1 MKDRGYFP
9 KLITIII
16 VYSLISLL
24 FTSCRDY
31 IKDKPFVVIS
41 KQLSANNSMA
51 PKDYKYEYELQGQ
64 FLRNGNKPEVTFYS
78 NREFD
83 IGTNLSLLETGT
95 VSTKEE
101 VPAIVEEPTK
111 NEPKQTKR
119 YRKGNWE

>member
-1 MKDRGYFP
+1 MKGRGYFP

-24 FTSCRDY
+24 FTSCNEY

-41 KQLSANNSMA
+41 KQLCTNSRSAPRN
-51 PKDYKYEYELQGQ
+51 YKYEYELQGQ
-64 FLRNGNKPEVTFYS
+64 FLRNGNKPKVTFYS
-78 NREFD
+78 NREFN

-95 VSTKEE
+95 ISTKEE
-101 VPAIVEEPTK
+101 VPAIIEEPAK
-111 NEPKQTKR
+111 DEPRQTKR

>member
-24 FTSCRDY
+24 FTSCQEY

-41 KQLSANNSMA
+41 KQLSANSSRA
-51 PKDYKYEYELQGQ
+51 PKNYKYEYELQGQ
-64 FLRNGNKPEVTFYS
+64 FLRNGTKPVTTFYS
-78 NREFD
+78 NREFT

-95 VSTKEE
+95 ISTKEE
-101 VPAIVEEPTK
+101 VPAIIEEPAK
-111 NEPKQTKR
+111 DEPRQTKR